1 MKRLVAWLKSEQ
13 GMIYAIGFV
22 ILLQGLAGL
31 FFMSDVA
38 EELIKGTFTDTWH
51 LWLEAF
57 ATLAL
62 LSGIA
67 LLVVEMRRLLMR
79 MALLNRSMQ
88 AARGEM
94 AEVIDGFFVEWG
106 LTPSERDV
114 ALMVL
119 KGIDNETIA
128 EMRGTAAG
136 TVRAQCTSI
145 YSKAGVDGRAQ
156 LFSVFMEE
164 LLAAEA

>member
-1 MKRLVAWLKSEQ
+1 MKRLVTWLKSEQ

-38 EELIKGTFTDTWH
+38 EELIKGDFTDTWH

-79 MALLNRSMQ
+79 MVLLNRSMQ

-94 AEVIDGFFVEWG
+94 AEV
-106 LTPSERDV
+106 
-114 ALMVL
+114 
-119 KGIDNETIA
+119 
-128 EMRGTAAG
+128 
-136 TVRAQCTSI
+136 
-145 YSKAGVDGRAQ
+145 
-156 LFSVFMEE
+156 
-164 LLAAEA
+164 